1 MQAPMVFM
9 SDDSRAEKN
18 SLNSVWPSAK
28 QFLCHF
34 HMAQAEWRWLHDTKN
49 GIKLDDRC
57 PLMRLFQKVKF
68 IITHVLCNK
77 IKIRV

>member
-1 MQAPMVFM
+1 MVFM

-34 HMAQAEWRWLHDTKN
+34 HMAQAEWRWLRDTKN

>member
-18 SLNSVWPSAK
+18 SLHSVWPSAK
-28 QFLCHF
+28 QFLYHF
-34 HMAQAEWRWLHDTKN
+34 HMTQAKWRRLHDTKN

-68 IITHVLCNK
+68 IITYVLCHK
-77 IKIRV
+77 IKIKV